1 MAEKPDYFYQANY
14 FWIEMIILAIE
25 KEIEGAIWEH
35 IEKLLEQEAQHVFQL
50 YLSDC
55 LREIY
60 FTEDK
65 NAVLILE
72 TADRKTAEKLLNDLP
87 LVKSN
92 KIGFEIYE
100 LRPYTGYARILK
112 NANCITV

>member
-1 MAEKPDYFYQANY
+1 MK
-14 FWIEMIILAIE
+14 ILALE
-25 KEIEGAIWEH
+25 KEIEGVEWDNT
-35 IEKLLEQEAQHVFQL
+35 EKLLEQEAQHIFRL

-72 TADRKTAEKLLNDLP
+72 SKDRKTAEKLLNDLP
-87 LVKSN
+87 LVKSG
-92 KIGFEIYE
+92 KIKFEVFE
-100 LRPYTGYARILK
+100 LRPYTGYERILK
-112 NANCITV
+112 KTADNEMEN

>member
-1 MAEKPDYFYQANY
+1 MK
-14 FWIEMIILAIE
+14 ILALE
-25 KEIEGAIWEH
+25 KEIEGTVWEH
-35 IEKLLEQEAQHVFQL
+35 VEKLLEQEAQHIFQL

-72 TADRKTAEKLLNDLP
+72 AKDRKTAEKLLNDLP
-87 LVKSN
+87 LVKSD
-92 KIGFEIYE
+92 KIRFEILE
-100 LRPYTGYARILK
+100 LRPYTGYERILK
-112 NANCITV
+112 NTSS

>member
-1 MAEKPDYFYQANY
+1 MK
-14 FWIEMIILAIE
+14 ILALE
-25 KEIEGAIWEH
+25 KEIEGATWEH
-35 IEKLLEQEAQHVFQL
+35 AEKLLEQEAQHVFEL

-60 FTEDK
+60 FTENK

-72 TADRKTAEKLLNDLP
+72 TKDRETAEKLLNDLP

-92 KIGFEIYE
+92 KIRFEVCE
-100 LRPYTGYARILK
+100 LRPYTGYERILK
-112 NANCITV
+112 NC

>member
-1 MAEKPDYFYQANY
+1 MK
-14 FWIEMIILAIE
+14 ILALE

-72 TADRKTAEKLLNDLP
+72 TEDRKTAEKLLNDLP
-87 LVKSN
+87 LVKSG
-92 KIGFEIYE
+92 KIRFEIWE
-100 LRPYTGYARILK
+100 LRPYSGYERILT
-112 NANCITV
+112 NTARRPH